1 MLPEKKKWRHRQYDH
16 GNAFWSVF
24 YVLRYVTRFFRRIFY
39 IPVTFILTNRNTV
52 TRQIGYFYRDRLIM
66 TEKEYNECV
75 STYADNVYRFILK
88 NLRHEEDARDVV
100 QTAFE
105 KMWRNREDIDN
116 TKCKSYLFTVAYHQ
130 MIDHIRK
137 VKRIYLKEEFAEETK
152 VQSNQQNS
160 LKKVLEE
167 ALSRLSETQRSLVL
181 LKDYEGYSYDEIGQ
195 ITGLSESQVKVYL
208 HRARVQLKT
217 YLVKLENVI

>member
-1 MLPEKKKWRHRQYDH
+1 
-16 GNAFWSVF
+16 
-24 YVLRYVTRFFRRIFY
+24 
-39 IPVTFILTNRNTV
+39 
-52 TRQIGYFYRDRLIM
+52 M

-75 STYADNVYRFILK
+75 NTYADNVYRFIVK

-105 KMWRNREDIDN
+105 KMWRNRADVDAQRS
-116 TKCKSYLFTVAYHQ
+116 KSYLFTVAYHQ

-137 VKRIYLKEEFAEETK
+137 VKRVHLKEEFNEGSK
-152 VQSNQQNS
+152 VQDRPANN

-167 ALSRLSETQRSLVL
+167 ALGRLGETQRSLVL
-181 LKDYEGYSYDEIGQ
+181 LKDYEGYSYDEIGR

-208 HRARVQLKT
+208 HRARVQLKE
-217 YLVKLENVI
+217 YLVKIENVI